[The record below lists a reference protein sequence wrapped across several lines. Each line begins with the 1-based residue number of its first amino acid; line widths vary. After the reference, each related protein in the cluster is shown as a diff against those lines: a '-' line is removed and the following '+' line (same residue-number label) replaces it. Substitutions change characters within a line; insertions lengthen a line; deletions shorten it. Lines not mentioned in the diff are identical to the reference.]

1 MNKKK
6 TSMKRSTLGLV
17 IICFLLV
24 AALGGIIA
32 YYMITIH
39 DKNNQLNTVNG
50 QLTSL
55 ISFIDT
61 NWTEEGNSSLPVNTV
76 ISELN
81 ATINELQVF
90 STSQI
95 VALTENNTNLA
106 ANITTLNG
114 LLSLSSSSIWVNN
127 ETVSEPAG
135 GMGIAWYNWTFPA
148 SYAGYVT
155 INVSSASADAWARTE
170 YSAYG
175 VSYSNQADL
184 GTNGTASFPILPSS
198 NITVGVGNENLSGEA
213 TQTVTIT
220 YYY

>member
-1 MNKKK
+1 M
-6 TSMKRSTLGLV
+6 TRSTLGLV
-17 IICFLLV
+17 IICVLLV

-32 YYMITIH
+32 YYTIAIN

-55 ISFIDT
+55 KSFIAL
-61 NWTEEGNSSLPVNTV
+61 NWTGETNSSVDVNTV

-81 ATINELQVF
+81 STINDIILYSSTEIAELD
-90 STSQI
+90 
-95 VALTENNTNLA
+95 ENITIQSE
-106 ANITTLNG
+106 NITTLNG
-114 LLSLSSSSIWVNN
+114 LLNLADSAIWVNN
-127 ETVSEPAG
+127 DTVSEPAG
-135 GMGIAWYNWTFPA
+135 GVGIAWNNWTFSA

-155 INVSSASADAWARTE
+155 IDVTSASAGAWAQTQ

-175 VSYSNQADL
+175 VNYSNQTNV

-198 NITVGVGNENLSGEA
+198 NITVGVGNQNLSGEA